1 MKRIILF
8 FFLSVSFLSY
18 ADPDEIVLTPT
29 NPIKDRGD
37 SYNVSPLAFYDRD
50 TEVIIIDGTGAAS
63 YYVVEITS
71 AVNGYYEFY
80 TIVNGTYDTFD
91 AYALTAG
98 THVITIT
105 SPLGDAYEGT
115 FTTY

>member
-37 SYNVSPLAFYDRD
+37 SYNVSPLAFYD
-50 TEVIIIDGTGAAS
+50 S
-63 YYVVEITS
+63 
-71 AVNGYYEFY
+71 
-80 TIVNGTYDTFD
+80 
-91 AYALTAG
+91 
-98 THVITIT
+98 
-105 SPLGDAYEGT
+105 
-115 FTTY
+115 